1 MPAACARCWAC
12 GPQRTKEP
20 LLGKRIHLAQNP
32 WRTIYFE
39 RRHGR
44 FYGHD
49 EGDGNGLPR
58 TGIAHLIR
66 ASVAFIP
73 HKDRKA
79 LCALLKEIYG
89 AADAVATE

>member
-1 MPAACARCWAC
+1 MCTHLFQS
-12 GPQRTKEP
+12 QR
-20 LLGKRIHLAQNP
+20 RS
-32 WRTIYFE
+32 
-39 RRHGR
+39 
-44 FYGHD
+44 
-49 EGDGNGLPR
+49 GLPR

-66 ASVAFIP
+66 ASVDFIP